1 MSLPEPQTCV
11 EPIHDCGRE
20 RLGVRHTTFYERRG
34 KRVLDLFGA
43 TLGLVVLAPLLGLVA
58 VAVKATSGGP
68 AFFRQLR
75 IGKNGRCFRL
85 VKFRSMVHAADPRAL
100 SITVRGDSRVTR
112 LGVWLRRYKIDELPQ
127 LWNVLKG
134 DMSLVGPRPE
144 VEQYVKY
151 YSAEER
157 EVLRLRPGITD
168 PASLAYR
175 HEEAILFQ
183 HADPEEYYRSRVLHD
198 KLALNLSYIDSI
210 SLRSDLRLVLN
221 TIRSLFI

>member
-1 MSLPEPQTCV
+1 MSLPESQTGV
-11 EPIHDCGRE
+11 DPVHDCGRE
-20 RLGVRHTTFYERRG
+20 RLGVRHTSFYERKG
-34 KRVLDLFGA
+34 KRVLDVFGA

-58 VAVKATSGGP
+58 LAVKATSAGP

-75 IGKNGRCFRL
+75 VGKNGRCFRL
-85 VKFRSMVHAADPRAL
+85 LKFRSMVPAADSRAL
-100 SITVRGDSRVTR
+100 CITVRGDSRVTR
-112 LGVWLRRYKIDELPQ
+112 LGIWLRRYKVDELPQ

-144 VEQYVKY
+144 VERYVKC
-151 YSAEER
+151 YSNKER
-157 EVLRLRPGITD
+157 EVLRVRPGITD

-210 SLRSDLRLVLN
+210 SLHSDLRLVLK
-221 TIRSLFI
+221 TLRSLFI